1 MQSGKEDMESGERN
15 SQDRLK
21 LPEAL
26 RLPLVPSDHPDHQSI
41 EAPAVSSCLLM
52 RRVFLFAQL

>member
-26 RLPLVPSDHPDHQSI
+26 HLPLVPSAHRDFQST
-41 EAPAVSSCLLM
+41 EAPAVSSCLLL